1 MLPQT
6 KSRISFATENL
17 DKISEANQILSEFKI
32 NLEQANVK
40 KVEIQAEQLEE
51 IVTFAL
57 NMIPNDA
64 LPIIIEDSGLFIDAL
79 NGFPGPYS
87 SFVYKKIRCEGV
99 IKLMEGRQERKAI
112 FISVV
117 GYKSK
122 EKRIFLF
129 RGEIYGNI
137 LSSTIGKG
145 GFGFDPIFVPDEND
159 KTFAQMNIEEKNSF
173 SHRGKA
179 FRKWGEWMRDCQQNI
194 FKVST

>member
-87 SFVYKKIRCEGV
+87 SFVFEKIGCDGILR
-99 IKLMEGRQERKAI
+99 LMANEQVRQAE
-112 FISVV
+112 FVSVV
-117 GYKSK
+117 GYKYEGRKILFK
-122 EKRIFLF
+122 EKTVGTIS
-129 RGEIYGNI
+129 NI
-137 LSSTIGKG
+137 KVGKS
-145 GFGFDPIFVPDEND
+145 GFGFDPIFIPEGYV
-159 KTFAQMNIEEKNSF
+159 KTFAQMSLFEKNQL
-173 SHRGKA
+173 SHRGKS
-179 FRKWGEWMRDCQQNI
+179 FRRLGEWLQKTKYI
-194 FKVST
+194 